1 MISSMTGYGRG
12 ESDEAARRYVVE
24 LRSENNRFLEIS
36 LRLPKT
42 LASLEPKIKSLIQEY
57 VTRGR
62 IYVTLNIDGTD
73 ENAGRLTLDETTVR
87 SYCDALS
94 EVKRKFRLSG
104 KITLDILTRFPNILN
119 FETVQ
124 EDVEE
129 ELSRIE
135 PALRTALKSL
145 KGMREAEGTQLR
157 TDLEERIRVLESLIQ
172 KIEEESPKG
181 VVEAKKKLEERLKSL
196 LETDHIDPL
205 RMALE
210 VGIIAERCDVTEECV
225 RFHSHNRLFR
235 DTLERGGA
243 IGKRLNFLLQE
254 MNREANTIGSKG
266 FNTTISHIV
275 VQIKEEIEKL
285 REQVQNIE

>member
-24 LRSENNRFLEIS
+24 LRSENNRFLEIY

-129 ELSRIE
+129 EWSRIE

-157 TDLEERIRVLESLIQ
+157 TDLEKRIRVLESLIQ